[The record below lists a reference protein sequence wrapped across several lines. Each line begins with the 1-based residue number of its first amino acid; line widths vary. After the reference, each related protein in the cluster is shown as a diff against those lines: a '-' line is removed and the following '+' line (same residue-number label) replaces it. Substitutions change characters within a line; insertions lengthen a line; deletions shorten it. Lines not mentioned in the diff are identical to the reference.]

1 MTERVFT
8 LPDLGEGLEDA
19 EIIEWKVAE
28 GDRVE
33 LNQVLVEVNTA
44 KAAVEIP
51 SPYAGIVERLHAAP
65 GDVVAVGLPLVTFR
79 VEEKAAGAEGRQEVL
94 VGYGPAG
101 REGGRR
107 RVHLQRP
114 GAAGPTGG
122 PPRSAGLPL
131 PAELGPVALPVV
143 RKLARDLGVD
153 LASVRGSGPGGRI
166 TREDVLAAAARSEDR
181 DRATVPVERASQCS
195 SDLASQ
201 AVDVSAD
208 GEDRRVPVRGVRRM
222 IARKMSQAWAE
233 VPHAGGFLQIDAT
246 ELQAFREWVALQRSD
261 VRVSPLVVIARALA
275 EVCKDHPK
283 LNAWYE
289 EESEEIVLKGRC
301 HVGIATDTE
310 RGLLVPV
317 VRDVGR
323 KGILSLAAEMEAVV
337 SAAREGRASPEHL
350 TGSTIT
356 ITNLGT
362 LGLDFGTPIV
372 NFPEVAILSVGAIR
386 PRPVVVDGRVDARP
400 TFIASFFIDHRALD
414 GGDSARALVAL
425 RDLLEDRERLRTLLL
440 V

>member
-51 SPYAGIVERLHAAP
+51 SPYAGVVERLHGAA
-65 GDVVAVGLPLVTFR
+65 GDVVAVGRPLVTFR
-79 VEEKAAGAEGRQEVL
+79 VEERQEVL
-94 VGYGPAG
+94 VGYGPEG
-101 REGGRR
+101 RERGRR
-107 RVHLQRP
+107 RVRLRP
-114 GAAGPTGG
+114 PGETRPPGGLSESAAPPVPVDRGAA
-122 PPRSAGLPL
+122 
-131 PAELGPVALPVV
+131 ALPPV
-143 RKLARDLGVD
+143 RNLARDLGVD

-166 TREDVLAAAARSEDR
+166 TREDVLAAAGGPEDR
-181 DRATVPVERASQCS
+181 AAAAVPAERPPEPAPEPAAQRV
-195 SDLASQ
+195 
-201 AVDVSAD
+201 AVAAD

-222 IARKMSQAWAE
+222 IARKMSQAWDE
-233 VPHAGGFLQIDAT
+233 VPHAGGFLQIDPT
-246 ELQAFREWVALQRSD
+246 ELQAFRAWVASKRPD
-261 VRVSPLVVIARALA
+261 VRGSPLVVIARALA

-283 LNAWYE
+283 LNAWYD

-310 RGLLVPV
+310 RGLVVPV
-317 VRDVGR
+317 VRDVGT
-323 KGILSLAAEMEAVV
+323 KGILALAVELEAIV
-337 SAAREGRASPEHL
+337 SAAREGRASPEQL
-350 TGSTIT
+350 VGSTIT
-356 ITNLGT
+356 ITNVGT

-386 PRPVVVDGRVDARP
+386 ERPAVVDGRVEARP
-400 TFIASFFIDHRALD
+400 TFIASLSIDHRALD
-414 GGDSARALVAL
+414 GADSARALVAL
-425 RDLLEDRERLRTLLL
+425 RDLLENSERLRTLLL